1 MEKLTLS
8 KRTEIMVDDDE
19 ARVIRF
25 NTEDV
30 HLRARLFGLAK
41 DAARKQK
48 EVEAKTAEIDAIEGE
63 DENGFPIQV
72 DASVSLMVELADYFM
87 AGLDDV
93 FGEGTSAKVFADG
106 FDFES
111 FTTFLSFVLTKFEA
125 KSNAKIE
132 ERLNKPTGKKKAM
145 K

>member
-8 KRTEIMVDDDE
+8 KRTEIMIDDDP

-30 HLRARLFGLAK
+30 HLRARLFNLAK
-41 DAARKQK
+41 DATRKQK

-63 DENGFPIQV
+63 DENGFPVQV
-72 DASVSLMVELADYFM
+72 DTAISLMVELADYFM

-111 FTTFLSFVLTKFEA
+111 FTTFLSFVMTKFEA
-125 KSNAKIE
+125 KSSAKIE
-132 ERLNKPTGKKKAM
+132 ERLNKPTGKKKAL